1 MHLIMNHDGM
11 GLLDANI
18 LLGLITYTMEEEIF
32 YFPPQTEA
40 SEQWRYS
47 CFMLKCR
54 SGSPLLD
61 YPRI

>member
-1 MHLIMNHDGM
+1 M